1 MPADTLTFEM
11 SGDVSLTQ
19 FTTTMKRFQALIAEL
34 SKTMS
39 EGGKVDWRVEDLNS
53 GSAIATIQG
62 FCEQPENTERII
74 RAYGDIGVALS
85 QGLPLPYSDRVKR
98 RATELAQSVGG
109 TITALRFETPFVD
122 AIVGRQSDVQ
132 IAIPSITY
140 AYGAIKGRVETLTS
154 RRGLRF
160 TLYDAIFDRPV
171 SCYLSDGQEDN
182 MRGAW
187 ERRVIV
193 SGLIGR
199 EPASKRPIVVRDIR
213 SIEILIDSEP
223 GGYRDARGVLGSP
236 ADSARSEVII
246 RSMRDAD

>member
-1 MPADTLTFEM
+1 MQPRRLDRINPLA
-11 SGDVSLTQ
+11 
-19 FTTTMKRFQALIAEL
+19 QALDGPANRACL
-34 SKTMS
+34 
-39 EGGKVDWRVEDLNS
+39 
-53 GSAIATIQG
+53 QG
-62 FCEQPENTERII
+62 FCKQPENTERII

-85 QGLPLPYSDRVKR
+85 QGLPLPYSDRVKH
-98 RATELAQSVGG
+98 RATELARSVGG

-122 AIVGRQSDVQ
+122 AIVGQQTDAHIVS
-132 IAIPSITY
+132 PSITY

-171 SCYLSDGQEDN
+171 SCYLGDGQEDN

-193 SGLIGR
+193 AGLIGR
-199 EPASKRPIVVRDIR
+199 EPISKRPVVVRDIGN
-213 SIEILIDSEP
+213 IEILIDNEP
-223 GGYRDARGVLGSP
+223 GGYRNARGALGAP
-236 ADSARSEVII
+236 AESARSEVII